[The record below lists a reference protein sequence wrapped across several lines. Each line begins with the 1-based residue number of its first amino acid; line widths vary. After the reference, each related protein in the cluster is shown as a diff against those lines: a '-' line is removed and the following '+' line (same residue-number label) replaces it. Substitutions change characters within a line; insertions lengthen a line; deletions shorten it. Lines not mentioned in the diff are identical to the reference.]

1 MSTRSLYQVPILRAG
16 ADTFEVVHFYEDTD
30 ALAAKRIRLARANLS
45 HSVVEWGDPIRVERL
60 TPAEAQA
67 NGGEF
72 RGVAFTR
79 VDRPYCGCATPGST
93 EEL

>member
-1 MSTRSLYQVPILRAG
+1 MHLYQVPILRAG
-16 ADTFEVVHFYEDTD
+16 ADTFQVVHFYEETD
-30 ALAAKRIRLARANLS
+30 ALAMKRIRLAKANLGQ
-45 HSVVEWGDPIRVERL
+45 SVIEWGEPVRIERRS
-60 TPAEAQA
+60 PAEADA

-79 VDRPYCGCATPGST
+79 AGQPYCGFTLGST